1 MGEYE
6 TISVKKGTKAAIGDE
21 KGDRE
26 WDEYIVY
33 LYNEAK
39 EAKRMKAAQ
48 RLRELLTDNDLE
60 KMREASK
67 KFRENFEL
75 K

>member
-6 TISVKKGTKAAIGDE
+6 TISVKKGVKASIEDE

-26 WDEYIVY
+26 WGEYIVY

-48 RLRELLTDNDLE
+48 RLRELLTDSDLE
-60 KMREASK
+60 KMREASRE
-67 KFRENFEL
+67 FREKFEL

>member
-6 TISVKKGTKAAIGDE
+6 TISVKKGVKAAIEDE
-21 KGDRE
+21 KGDRA
-26 WDEYIVY
+26 WGEYIVY

-48 RLRELLTDNDLE
+48 RLRELLTDNDME
-60 KMREASK
+60 KMREASRE
-67 KFRENFEL
+67 FRENFEL